1 MGGSPIVRHEARD
14 FVTLL
19 GGVAAAW
26 PTVVRAQ
33 QGERMLRIGL
43 LMPRAADDP
52 VGQILVAAFMQ
63 GLQDRGWTVGRNVSI
78 DIRWGGRSR
87 PLSRLCG

>member
-1 MGGSPIVRHEARD
+1 MEALN

-52 VGQILVAAFMQ
+52 VGRDSGRRRSCKGCRIAAAP
-63 GLQDRGWTVGRNVSI
+63 DRRPQREHLNI
-78 DIRWGGRSR
+78 PAGGRSR